1 MAALFQAQLYK
12 EWTDLW
18 WTVEHVV
25 QCWSL
30 TPTRH
35 DLRVP
40 LSSSREILDQQ
51 DGTIEDD
58 GLTGLLRLATSVL
71 KHKPPFKFSR
81 EGQEFLRD
89 VHNLLFLLPSL
100 ADRAQPKCKS
110 HAARAAAYD
119 LLVETVK
126 GSVENYRLLHNWVM
140 SQHMQGED
148 AGCFTF
154 KSAVSNFFFYI
165 GPQFKIQSLVGLKGS
180 VTPDI

>member
-1 MAALFQAQLYK
+1 MLDWGLTVYITEYTLTFFKNKRKRQIEK
-12 EWTDLW
+12 ENFI
-18 WTVEHVV
+18 
-25 QCWSL
+25 S
-30 TPTRH
+30 
-35 DLRVP
+35 

-100 ADRAQPKCKS
+100 ADRSQPKCKS
-110 HAARAAAYD
+110 HSARAAAYD

-148 AGCFTF
+148 ACLRGAFRTGTHGL
-154 KSAVSNFFFYI
+154 NFFTLL
-165 GPQFKIQSLVGLKGS
+165 S
-180 VTPDI
+180 